1 VVRSKGFFWL
11 ISNAE
16 LAEPWHHRE

>member
-1 VVRSKGFFWL
+1 VRSKGFFWL